1 MKLPRLTLSLK
12 ILLVAFLNL
21 ALLALVLTLFIQSQ
35 LKLDLSSFV
44 LTPARDRM
52 LSVSRLIGLQLL
64 SNPQESWTRILNEAS
79 ASYPA
84 HFYLFDESGEQI
96 AGEPIA
102 LPQKFRDTIRTG
114 RRSSFYPPDRARG
127 EQPPEPPP
135 EPDSFDRPEN
145 DRMRPNGPPPE
156 FQANRTRFVPQIN
169 LTKIS
174 DPPEYWAG
182 VHLPVAFT
190 RRVDRP
196 GVRPVRALIVWRFQN
211 FWTQPFFFDARAWLA
226 VIAATILVSVACWL
240 PLVRSLTRA
249 IAQLTA
255 ATGRISEGHFEIE
268 VATKRQ
274 DELGSLSESISRMSH
289 RLSGLVHGQ
298 RRFLSD
304 IAHELS
310 SPIARAQ
317 LALAILDQRAGETE
331 ADYVSDV
338 REEVEHM
345 SSLVNELLAFSK
357 SQSVDSSVELRN
369 VNVAE
374 TVRKVLQRES
384 TEDARIETSIDD
396 SAEVIAQPEYLFRSL
411 ANLVRNAVRYAAH
424 AGPIHISAV
433 ERADEVTITVADH
446 GPGLPENE
454 LENVFRPFYRPEYA
468 RQRETGGAGLGLA
481 IVRSCIEACGGAVTC
496 RNRAPKGLE
505 VAIRLARVQARES
518 A

>member
-1 MKLPRLTLSLK
+1 MKRPRFTLSLK

-21 ALLALVLTLFIQSQ
+21 SLLGLMFSIFSQSL
-35 LKLDLSSFV
+35 LKLNLSSFI

-64 SNPQESWTRILNEAS
+64 SSQRQSWTRILNDAS
-79 ASYPA
+79 ATYPA
-84 HFYLFDESGEQI
+84 HFYLFNEFGEQL
-96 AGEPIA
+96 AGEPVK
-102 LPQKFRDTIRTG
+102 LPQKLQDAFRNG
-114 RRSSFYPPDRARG
+114 RRGPFHPDWTRA

-135 EPDSFDRPEN
+135 DMDGAGRFESE
-145 DRMRPNGPPPE
+145 RMRQAGPPPP
-156 FQANRTRFVPQIN
+156 FAANRGRLISQIN
-169 LTKIS
+169 FTKVS
-174 DPPEYWAG
+174 NPPEYWAT
-182 VHLPVAFT
+182 VHLPAGFAQ
-190 RRVDRP
+190 RADGP
-196 GVRPVRALIVWRFQN
+196 GARPVHAMIVWRFPK
-211 FWTQPFFFDARAWLA
+211 FWTQPFFFNLKAWLE
-226 VIAATILVSVACWL
+226 VIAATIIVSVACWA
-240 PLVRSLTRA
+240 PLLRSLTRA

-268 VATKRQ
+268 VATKRR
-274 DELGSLSESISRMSH
+274 DELGSLGESINRMAH

-317 LALAILDQRAGETE
+317 LALAILEQRAGEAGAE
-331 ADYVSDV
+331 YVGDV

-357 SQSVDSSVELRN
+357 SQSIDSSVELRN

-384 TEDARIETSIDD
+384 TEEAKIETDIDD

-424 AGPIHISAV
+424 AGPIQISAV
-433 ERADEVTITVADH
+433 ERAGELTITVADQ

-454 LENVFRPFYRPEYA
+454 LENVFRPFYRPEFA

-481 IVRSCIEACGGAVTC
+481 IVRSCIEACGGAVSC
-496 RNRAPKGLE
+496 RNRIPKGLE
-505 VAIRLARVQARES
+505 VAIRLARVPERDS